1 MDLRGKLPIRRAT
14 MGDDEPERRDHI
26 EPTWWE
32 MLHAQQRTCT
42 HCGAST
48 LFYPSDPTGDW
59 FRCGRCGR
67 YA

>member
-1 MDLRGKLPIRRAT
+1 MDLRDKLPIRRMT
-14 MGDDEPERRDHI
+14 MDPANGKEDAHV

-42 HCGAST
+42 RCGAST
-48 LFYPSDPTGDW
+48 LFYPSDAMGDW

-67 YA
+67 FA